1 MERLDGHSLERD
13 GKRSMPAAPATAVAA
28 AGFSVRRRRHTH
40 LHRGGDLL
48 LDGHVAYRTRR
59 RRAWLHAL
67 FVIDRIAAEF
77 GEAGSLP
84 VILAA
89 WAPALSGLLLALGLL
104 LHLEDG

>member
-1 MERLDGHSLERD
+1 
-13 GKRSMPAAPATAVAA
+13 
-28 AGFSVRRRRHTH
+28 
-40 LHRGGDLL
+40 
-48 LDGHVAYRTRR
+48 
-59 RRAWLHAL
+59 
-67 FVIDRIAAEF
+67 VIDRVAAEF